1 MLCQDPHV
9 WSCMHVLFGN
19 VVLIHGRLI
28 PCFFSMDEWR
38 FMCFIT
44 FHSPR
49 PAGTF
54 WKWPQRAL
62 ERKSSWSAASAPAIR
77 AHSSLSRRRS
87 LMRKFA
93 TDLRSI
99 SQCEAQL
106 NLQTALGAC
115 LPVMIRVVP
124 TLLHDDTLVSFRQRM
139 LSPQRRRRFEPS
151 WSQEVHPACY
161 NPGKFIQINYHTPRT
176 RKDQLPIVHVQIPC
190 QWNKVSSRGGIERLL
205 CYVLKKSQK
214 MLW

>member
-9 WSCMHVLFGN
+9 WSCMHVLFGC

-161 NPGKFIQINYHTPRT
+161 NPGKFIQINYHT
-176 RKDQLPIVHVQIPC
+176 KDAERSTTYSPCSDSLPM
-190 QWNKVSSRGGIERLL
+190 K
-205 CYVLKKSQK
+205 
-214 MLW
+214 